1 MAAFL
6 SGGSMRGFTFVFLCE
21 GRCNFDELEDAI
33 MGKRIKKGPF
43 SLLPIPFET
52 RRVIGELLA
61 PLLIG
66 VFEIMSEHVVPSAD
80 HIVDGLLVNWVVQIV
95 LKLS

>member
-1 MAAFL
+1 
-6 SGGSMRGFTFVFLCE
+6 V
-21 GRCNFDELEDAI
+21 
-33 MGKRIKKGPF
+33 
-43 SLLPIPFET
+43 
-52 RRVIGELLA
+52 LLA

-80 HIVDGLLVNWVVQIV
+80 HIVDGLLVNWVVQIA